1 MRQRLIIG
9 IDPGV
14 TTAVVMLDLDGKII
28 DAKSQKFFSFNEI
41 VSCISAI
48 GEPIIVSSDVS
59 PPPRLV
65 QRVASAFGARLH
77 YPPEIMTAAKK
88 ASMSKHLLYKLNDHE
103 RDAYVAATIA
113 FEKFRK
119 DFEKI
124 DSLMQGSEAT
134 DEAKNIFVKG
144 AASIKKA
151 VESVNTV
158 KTDNGTDLEKLRK
171 NLEDRAKEISLL
183 RKMLSFYRKGK
194 AAPVQMHDND
204 RTKELRLEKELL
216 AAKQRAG
223 RAEDSMKCVRKVFR
237 RLTEGWVIAIVS
249 ADFKKDSIKAIE
261 NYEMKCGWIIFLNNA
276 GISRD
281 ALNCLVSKGVQGI
294 VCGGSKLISEFK
306 TLSHLELSEAE
317 FDYAGSVGAINPS
330 SLRTGIESVRNDFI
344 TWAKR
349 VSDG

>member
-1 MRQRLIIG
+1 MRQRLIVG

-14 TTAVVMLDLDGKII
+14 TTAVVMLDLSGKLV
-28 DAKSQKFFSFNEI
+28 DAKSRKFFPFSEI
-41 VSCISAI
+41 ISYISAL
-48 GEPIIVSSDVS
+48 GEPVIVSSDVNS
-59 PPPRLV
+59 PPRLV
-65 QRVASAFGARLH
+65 QRVASTFGARLH
-77 YPPEIMTAAKK
+77 YPPEMMTAAKK
-88 ASMSKHLLYKLNDHE
+88 AFMSKHLLYKLNDHE

-124 DSLMQGSEAT
+124 DSLTQGGETA

-144 AASIKKA
+144 APSIKKA
-151 VESVNTV
+151 VESANTV
-158 KTDNGTDLEKLRK
+158 QIDNGTDSEKLRK
-171 NLEDRAKEISLL
+171 NLEDRVKEISML
-183 RKMLSFYRKGK
+183 RKTLSFYRKGK

-223 RAEDSMKCVRKVFR
+223 KAEDNMKYVRKVFR
-237 RLTEGWVIAIVS
+237 RLTEGWVAAVVS

-261 NYEMKCGWIIFLNNA
+261 NYEMKGGWIIFLNNA

-317 FDYAGSVGAINPS
+317 FDCVESVGAINPS
-330 SLRTGIESVRNDFI
+330 SMRTGIESVRNDFMK
-344 TWAKR
+344 WARR
-349 VSDG
+349 VSDA